1 MDVTTTT
8 GINPNLGANQD
19 DMVFN
24 PKGVLG
30 KDDFLQLLITELRY
44 QDPTDP
50 MDTDKI
56 LNQTSQLATLE
67 AQTNTNETMREIS
80 EAYRSSSQFNA
91 IGAIG
96 KVADLGNDDVR
107 LDESG
112 PVRFDLYFPRDAAG
126 GTLQITDASGNVVK
140 SIALPSLEKG
150 VHPFE
155 WDGTDNGGS
164 RVEAGVYHVTASYTG
179 PDGELLTTKVGTYP
193 IESVRF
199 DGSDALLKLGSHYVP
214 LAQIKEVYEG

>member
-8 GINPNLGANQD
+8 GVNPTIGANRED
-19 DMVFN
+19 VIFN
-24 PKGVLG
+24 PKGILG

-50 MDTDKI
+50 MDTEKI

-67 AQTNTNETMREIS
+67 AQTNTNETMKEIS
-80 EAYRSSSQFNA
+80 EAFHSSSQFSA

-96 KVADLGNDDVR
+96 KIADLGNDDVR

-112 PVRFDLYFPRDAAG
+112 PVRFDLYFPHEAEG
-126 GTLQITDASGNVVK
+126 GTLRITDASGNVVK
-140 SIALPSLEKG
+140 SISLPSLEKG

-155 WDGTDNGGS
+155 WDGTDDGGS

-179 PDGELLTTKVGTYP
+179 PGGELSTTKVGLYP

-199 DGSDALLKLGSHYVP
+199 EGSDALLKLGSHYVP
-214 LAQIKEVYEG
+214 LEQVKEIYGG

>member
-8 GINPNLGANQD
+8 GLNPTIGANKED
-19 DMVFN
+19 IVFN
-24 PKGVLG
+24 PKGILG
-30 KDDFLQLLITELRY
+30 KDDFLQLLITELKY

-50 MDTDKI
+50 MDTEKI

-67 AQTNTNETMREIS
+67 AQTNTNETMKEIS
-80 EAYRSSSQFNA
+80 EAFRSSSQFNA

-96 KVADLGNDDVR
+96 KIADLGNNDIR

-112 PVRFDLYFPRDAAG
+112 STIFELYFPEESRG
-126 GTLQITDASGNVVK
+126 GTLQITDNAGNVVK
-140 SIALPSLEKG
+140 TVQIPALAEG

-155 WDGTDNGGS
+155 WDGTTDAGT
-164 RVEAGVYHVTASYTG
+164 RAETGVYHVTAIYTDTSG
-179 PDGELLTTKVGTYP
+179 NQRSTQVGAYP

-199 DGSDALLKLGSHYVP
+199 EGSEALLKLGSHYVP

>member
-1 MDVTTTT
+1 MDVTSATRPNPTT
-8 GINPNLGANQD
+8 GVNKEDVI
-19 DMVFN
+19 FN
-24 PKGVLG
+24 PKGILG

-50 MDTDKI
+50 MDTEKI

-67 AQTNTNETMREIS
+67 AQTNTNETMKEVS
-80 EAYRSSSQFNA
+80 EAFRSSSQFNA

-96 KVADLGNDDVR
+96 KIADLGNSDIR

-112 PVRFDLYFPRDAAG
+112 DVAFDIFFPKEAIG

-140 SIALPSLEKG
+140 NVSLPAIGAG
-150 VHPFE
+150 VHPFK
-155 WDGTDNGGS
+155 WDGSDGS
-164 RVEAGVYHVTASYTG
+164 GNRVDAGVYQVHVNYTS
-179 PDGELLTTKVGTYP
+179 PSGEQLRTRVGTYP

-199 DGSDALLKLGSHYVP
+199 EGSEALLKLGSHYVP
-214 LAQIKEVYEG
+214 LAQIKEVYGG